1 MKVAIEDFAEIIDDC
16 ASILKK
22 HGHTITSDGLRLI
35 AGHIIDD
42 LRADSELDNCKK
54 AWALVST
61 ERDQCAQYLKSC
73 QQQLL
78 DERLEFKALSDER
91 DTAKELWSYYQDLVK
106 GAGFEGITDLLVECN
121 ALAKR
126 LELIDAQEP
135 WGYVAGS
142 SFVKERPSY
151 QTSADWSPVYEQK
164 PAVHVWPNVP
174 YGALVEHNQKL
185 MRELEELRKQD
196 ADTEVQHPALH
207 IDDNGAVAY
216 SVSYDGPLNGEFYAI
231 PQSKEFM
238 EACAQICD
246 QEAEEWDSDN
256 VVTEKNYAAA
266 CATRIRA
273 LLSGSPT
280 PDQCPSHE
288 SGQDEIEGY

>member
-1 MKVAIEDFAEIIDDC
+1 MNNDLERLRGLAEAAKHDEHFTTTEAVDYMCAAKPQLIID
-16 ASILKK
+16 
-22 HGHTITSDGLRLI
+22 
-35 AGHIIDD
+35 IIDR
-42 LRADSELDNCKK
+42 LRAAESELANCKA

-61 ERDQCAQYLKSC
+61 ERYALAT
-73 QQQLL
+73 
-78 DERLEFKALSDER
+78 RLEAIE
-91 DTAKELWSYYQDLVK
+91 
-106 GAGFEGITDLLVECN
+106 
-121 ALAKR
+121 
-126 LELIDAQEP
+126 AQEP
-135 WGYVAGS
+135 CGYVAGS

-216 SVSYDGPLNGEFYAI
+216 SVGYDGPLNGEFYAI